1 MMSLIPRR
9 FALRDT
15 TDICDILR
23 MRRDIST
30 NKYYGTAFVIF
41 EFH

>member
-1 MMSLIPRR
+1 MSLIPRR

-30 NKYYGTAFVIF
+30 NKYYGVSLVMF
-41 EFH
+41 ESH